1 VVIYQAINMEFTH
14 TPARLQWF
22 ITATGII
29 YFAFAYF
36 VPTISAM
43 RNWLATS
50 AALTLAYDVALLAI
64 LIRDGNRAPPLI
76 SSTRPVSLCCCDL
89 RLNPL
94 FEYRPTGGQ
103 ITSSA
108 VVSR

>member
-1 VVIYQAINMEFTH
+1 MVINQAINVVITQTINVEFTH
-14 TPARLQWF
+14 SPARLQWF
-22 ITATGII
+22 ITATGIV

-64 LIRDGNRAPPLI
+64 LIRDGDTTFVLLI
-76 SSTRPVSLCCCDL
+76 DHVP
-89 RLNPL
+89 
-94 FEYRPTGGQ
+94 G
-103 ITSSA
+103 
-108 VVSR
+108 

>member
-1 VVIYQAINMEFTH
+1 MEFTH

-22 ITATGII
+22 IAATGII

-50 AALTLAYDVALLAI
+50 AALTLAYGVTLLAI
-64 LIRDGNRAPPLI
+64 LIRDGDHLLLI
-76 SSTRPVSLCCCDL
+76 TMH
-89 RLNPL
+89 LNPRSWPQNL
-94 FEYRPTGGQ
+94 PTQ
-103 ITSSA
+103 FA
-108 VVSR
+108 LCSRY

>member
-1 VVIYQAINMEFTH
+1 MTDTSLFVVIYYQAINLEFTH

-22 ITATGII
+22 ITATGIV

-50 AALTLAYDVALLAI
+50 AALTLAYDVALFAV
-64 LIRDGNRAPPLI
+64 LIKDGTGHLN
-76 SSTRPVSLCCCDL
+76 SSNHVL
-89 RLNPL
+89 
-94 FEYRPTGGQ
+94 Q
-103 ITSSA
+103 
-108 VVSR
+108 

>member
-1 VVIYQAINMEFTH
+1 MVINQAIHTEFTH

-22 ITATGII
+22 ITATGFI

-50 AALTLAYDVALLAI
+50 AVLTLAYDVALLAI
-64 LIRDGNRAPPLI
+64 LIRDGDRAPLI
-76 SSTRPVSLCCCDL
+76 SSIYPIS
-89 RLNPL
+89 
-94 FEYRPTGGQ
+94 
-103 ITSSA
+103 
-108 VVSR
+108 VVSISFCA

>member
-1 VVIYQAINMEFTH
+1 MEFTH
-14 TPARLQWF
+14 SPARLQWF
-22 ITATGII
+22 IAATGIV

-64 LIRDGNRAPPLI
+64 LIRDGDTPLI
-76 SSTRPVSLCCCDL
+76 SSAPPLYSPSDRAVS
-89 RLNPL
+89 
-94 FEYRPTGGQ
+94 EE
-103 ITSSA
+103 
-108 VVSR
+108 

>member
-1 VVIYQAINMEFTH
+1 MVINQAINTEFTH

-22 ITATGII
+22 ITATGFI

-50 AALTLAYDVALLAI
+50 AVLTLAYDVALLAI
-64 LIRDGNRAPPLI
+64 LIRDGDRAPLI
-76 SSTRPVSLCCCDL
+76 SSIYPIS
-89 RLNPL
+89 
-94 FEYRPTGGQ
+94 
-103 ITSSA
+103 
-108 VVSR
+108 VVSISFCA

>member
-1 VVIYQAINMEFTH
+1 VVIVIINQAINTEFTH

-22 ITATGII
+22 ITATGIV

-64 LIRDGNRAPPLI
+64 LIRDGDTASLSSLLFSI
-76 SSTRPVSLCCCDL
+76 SFCIYAL
-89 RLNPL
+89 
-94 FEYRPTGGQ
+94 E
-103 ITSSA
+103 SA
-108 VVSR
+108 VLSFLVREIEQAEGL

>member
-1 VVIYQAINMEFTH
+1 MVIYQAINMEFTH

-76 SSTRPVSLCCCDL
+76 SSTLSL
-89 RLNPL
+89 
-94 FEYRPTGGQ
+94 
-103 ITSSA
+103 S
-108 VVSR
+108 VVAICA

>member
-1 VVIYQAINMEFTH
+1 VEFTH
-14 TPARLQWF
+14 SPARLQWF
-22 ITATGII
+22 IAATGIV

-64 LIRDGNRAPPLI
+64 LIRDGDTPLI
-76 SSTRPVSLCCCDL
+76 SSAPLRFSPSDRAVS
-89 RLNPL
+89 
-94 FEYRPTGGQ
+94 EE
-103 ITSSA
+103 
-108 VVSR
+108 

>member
-1 VVIYQAINMEFTH
+1 VVIIIINQAINTEFTH

-22 ITATGII
+22 ITATGIV

-64 LIRDGNRAPPLI
+64 LIRDGDTASLSPLLFWI
-76 SSTRPVSLCCCDL
+76 SFCNLHAL
-89 RLNPL
+89 
-94 FEYRPTGGQ
+94 E
-103 ITSSA
+103 SA
-108 VVSR
+108 VLSFLVREIEQAEGL

>member
-1 VVIYQAINMEFTH
+1 MCTRTGLTVNVGVSSNPTSFAPMVINQAINVVITQAINVEFTH
-14 TPARLQWF
+14 SPARLQWF

-29 YFAFAYF
+29 YLAFAYF

-64 LIRDGNRAPPLI
+64 LIRDGDH
-76 SSTRPVSLCCCDL
+76 TFC
-89 RLNPL
+89 
-94 FEYRPTGGQ
+94 
-103 ITSSA
+103 
-108 VVSR
+108 

>member
-1 VVIYQAINMEFTH
+1 MCTRTGPTVNIGVSSNTTSFAPMVINQAINVEFTH
-14 TPARLQWF
+14 SPARLQWF
-22 ITATGII
+22 ITATGIV

-64 LIRDGNRAPPLI
+64 LIRDGDH
-76 SSTRPVSLCCCDL
+76 TFC
-89 RLNPL
+89 
-94 FEYRPTGGQ
+94 
-103 ITSSA
+103 
-108 VVSR
+108 